1 MTSRID
7 IATQLNFTISRLHEY
22 TIEQLEAAKSILKKI
37 KQGQQLLLL
46 PKPYTGN
53 FTGNTNRHPRENAQK
68 WFKAWFE
75 KDATADLFTKRVR
88 SLDFR
93 TVCFNCHI
101 LPSTVALI
109 PDVVWP
115 YTRRALLDQIKSTL
129 SSSFRDNVCH
139 TVLRGESIAR
149 REEFALSFNMV
160 FGADAVIKAEVKA
173 EVKDEAKELTK
184 LLTEAADGADT
195 KRAKYKKA
203 AAEEKKLLDTDFNK
217 RLLEIVKQD
226 GGLKNQLEYTK
237 LIEEFEK
244 QRRKE
249 NGELETRYKEQLEAA
264 ARLDTQYNIHP
275 DRAQLLNSELIG
287 LVEELSKL
295 KLGFEETALYQLE
308 INKMFEGIPIP
319 ESATLISSG
328 S

>member
-1 MTSRID
+1 
-7 IATQLNFTISRLHEY
+7 
-22 TIEQLEAAKSILKKI
+22 
-37 KQGQQLLLL
+37 
-46 PKPYTGN
+46 
-53 FTGNTNRHPRENAQK
+53 
-68 WFKAWFE
+68 
-75 KDATADLFTKRVR
+75 
-88 SLDFR
+88 
-93 TVCFNCHI
+93 
-101 LPSTVALI
+101 
-109 PDVVWP
+109 
-115 YTRRALLDQIKSTL
+115 
-129 SSSFRDNVCH
+129 
-139 TVLRGESIAR
+139 
-149 REEFALSFNMV
+149 MV

-173 EVKDEAKELTK
+173 EVKDEEKELTK

-195 KRAKYKKA
+195 KRAKYKKE

-264 ARLDTQYNIHP
+264 ARLDTRYNIHP